1 MSYVYQRLDLELESN
16 FSLGGGIKGMN
27 PWKKLKYK

>member
-16 FSLGGGIKGMN
+16 FALGGGIKGMN
-27 PWKKLKYK
+27 P